1 MKLNLKKIISLLL
14 PIALGVF
21 LIIYAY
27 HKFEPEEIAI
37 IKQQFVQ
44 ADYTFIFL
52 SLLFNLVALWSRAT
66 RWNITLQHLG
76 YTSKGVNRFFAV
88 CISYLMNMTI
98 PRSGEL
104 SRALFLKKYDDVPVD
119 KSFGSIIGERLVD
132 LIFLVSFIVLAFVVQ
147 FEILKKFVLDQ
158 ISFSNLIIIG
168 SVLALI
174 GSVGLYLYLKSTH
187 PKILWLKNKI
197 SGLVE
202 GFLSITQ
209 LQQWKAFWLH
219 SFLIW
224 FCYFAMF
231 YITIFALPET
241 SNLSLGG
248 VLMAFIVGGLAITLT
263 NSGFGTYPFLI
274 AEILVFYA
282 IPSTAGTSFGWIV
295 WTSQTLFIVL
305 LGSISFILAP
315 ILNQKN

>member
-27 HKFEPEEIAI
+27 QKFEPEEIVI

-76 YTSKGVNRFFAV
+76 YASKGFNRFFAV

-132 LIFLVSFIVLAFVVQ
+132 LIFLLCFIFLAFIVQ

-174 GSVGLYLYLKSTH
+174 GSVALYLYLKSTH

-241 SNLSLGG
+241 SSLSLGG

-274 AEILVFYA
+274 AEILLFYA
-282 IPSTAGTSFGWIV
+282 VPNTAGTSFGWIV
-295 WTSQTLFIVL
+295 WTSQTLFIVI
-305 LGSISFILAP
+305 LGSLSFILAP
-315 ILNQKN
+315 IFNQKN

>member
-1 MKLNLKKIISLLL
+1 MNNQIKKIISLIL

-27 HKFEPEEIAI
+27 QKFKPEEIAL
-37 IKQQFVQ
+37 IKQQFIQ
-44 ADYTFIFL
+44 ADYTFIFI
-52 SLLFNLVALWSRAT
+52 SLVFNLVALWSRAI
-66 RWNITLQHLG
+66 RWKITLEHLG
-76 YTSKGVNRFFAV
+76 YVSKGANRFFAV
-88 CISYLMNMTI
+88 CISYLMNITI

-132 LIFLVSFIVLAFVVQ
+132 LIFLLSFIFLAFVLQ
-147 FEILKKFVLDQ
+147 FEILQKFVLDQ
-158 ISFSNLIIIG
+158 ISFFNLVIIG
-168 SVLALI
+168 GVLATFGAI
-174 GSVGLYLYLKSTH
+174 ALYVYFKSTH
-187 PKILWLKNKI
+187 PKVLWIKQKI

-202 GFLSITQ
+202 GFWSITQ
-209 LQQWKAFWLH
+209 LKQWKLFWLH

-231 YITIFALPET
+231 YITIFAIPET
-241 SNLSLGG
+241 SVLSLGA

-274 AEILVFYA
+274 AEILVFYN

-295 WTSQTLFIVL
+295 WTSQMLFIVL

-315 ILNQKN
+315 IFNQKN

>member
-1 MKLNLKKIISLLL
+1 MKLNLKKIISLFL

-27 HKFEPEEIAI
+27 QKFEPEEIAI

-52 SLLFNLVALWSRAT
+52 SLLFNLVAFWSRAT

-76 YTSKGVNRFFAV
+76 YVSKGANRFFAV

-98 PRSGEL
+98 PRSGEI

-119 KSFGSIIGERLVD
+119 KSFGSIIGERLID
-132 LIFLVSFIVLAFVVQ
+132 LMFLVSFIILAFTVQ
-147 FEILKKFVLDQ
+147 FAILKKFVLDK
-158 ISFSNLIIIG
+158 ISFSNLIILG
-168 SVLALI
+168 SVLAVL
-174 GSVGLYLYLKSTH
+174 GSVTLYLYLKSTH
-187 PKILWLKNKI
+187 PKILWFKNKI
-197 SGLVE
+197 SGLVD

-241 SNLSLGG
+241 SSLSLGG

-274 AEILVFYA
+274 AEILFFYG
-282 IPSTAGTSFGWIV
+282 IPNTSATSFGWIV
-295 WTSQTLFIVL
+295 WTSQTLFIIIIGGL
-305 LGSISFILAP
+305 SFILAP
-315 ILNQKN
+315 IINQKN